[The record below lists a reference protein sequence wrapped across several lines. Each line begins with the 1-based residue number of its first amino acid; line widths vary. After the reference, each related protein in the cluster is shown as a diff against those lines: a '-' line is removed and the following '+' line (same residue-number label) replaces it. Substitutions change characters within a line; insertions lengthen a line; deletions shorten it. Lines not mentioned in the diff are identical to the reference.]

1 MTSLPRKMKLGIFLN
16 ITGHHVAAWRH
27 PGSQADAATNFRH
40 YVDMARTAERAK
52 CDLVFLADT
61 VAVRVAAEEAVSRS
75 AQYVAGFEPITL
87 ISAMAA
93 LTERIGFV
101 ATASTSYSEPYNV
114 ARFFGSIDHI
124 SGGRAGWNIVTTG
137 DNAPA
142 QNFGRSEHYGHTERY
157 ERAREFTRIVTG
169 LWDSWDDDAFVL
181 DRESGRYF
189 DPKKLHSLNHQ
200 GKWFSVKGPL
210 NVPRSPQGQ
219 PVLVQAGASNDGRS
233 FAAEFAEAIFTG
245 HLTLESAQEFYRD
258 LKSRARAFG
267 RDPDRIIV
275 MPGLSPVVGRTQK
288 EAEEKQEYL
297 QSLVHPIVARE
308 VLSMLLAGVDLSPYP
323 LDGPLPDLK
332 LPDNAGQSTAQNW
345 INLARREN
353 LSIRDLALRATHGR
367 GKSAIIGSPEKVAD
381 HMQAWFTQGGADG
394 FNIQPPVQP
403 EFLNDFVELVI
414 PILQE
419 RGLFRTEY
427 EGSTLRENLGL
438 ARPLSRYL
446 DPSNSS
452 VAP

>member
-1 MTSLPRKMKLGIFLN
+1 MASPARMMRLGVFLN

-27 PGSQADAATNFRH
+27 PRSQADGAINFKH
-40 YVDMARTAERAK
+40 YVEMAKTAERAK
-52 CDLVFLADT
+52 CDMIFLADT

-101 ATASTSYSEPYNV
+101 STCSTSYSEPYNV
-114 ARFFGSIDHI
+114 ARMFASFDHI
-124 SGGRAGWNIVTTG
+124 SGGRGGWNIVTTG
-137 DNAPA
+137 GDAAA
-142 QNFGRSEHYGHTERY
+142 QNYGREEHYGHAERY
-157 ERAREFTRIVTG
+157 ERAREFTKVVTG

-181 DRESGRYF
+181 NRESGLYF
-189 DPKKLHSLNHQ
+189 DPKKLHALHHK

-219 PVLVQAGASNDGRS
+219 PVLVQAGASNDGRN
-233 FAAEFAEAIFTG
+233 FAAEYAEAIFTG
-245 HLTLESAQEFYRD
+245 HLNLESAQEYYSD
-258 LKSRARAFG
+258 LKSRAKGFG
-267 RDPDRIIV
+267 RDPSKILV

-288 EAEEKQEYL
+288 EADEKQDYL

-308 VLSMLLAGVDLSPYP
+308 VLSMLLNGVDLSSYP
-323 LDGPLPDLK
+323 LDGPLPELK
-332 LPDNAGQSTAQNW
+332 FPANAGQSTAQNW

-353 LSIRDLALRATHGR
+353 LSIRELAYRATHGR
-367 GKSAIIGSPEKVAD
+367 GKAAIVGTPEKIAD
-381 HMQAWFTQGGADG
+381 YMQEWFEKAGADG

-403 EFLNDFVELVI
+403 GFLDDFVELVI

-419 RGLFRTEY
+419 RGLFRREY

-438 ARPLSRYL
+438 PRPVSRYRN
-446 DPSNSS
+446 PAYSA
-452 VAP
+452 VAS